1 MFFQKWDNIVKSSKD
16 EKSFLFTQKALISSL
31 DTFLRRSPEL
41 TKSAPH
47 IRDATD
53 LKRIMSLVV
62 FSLLPCTFFGIWNTG
77 KNTYLSIGIQDVS
90 FIAAFLEGS
99 LHVLPL
105 ILLSYLSGGAVEV
118 FFAQIRKH
126 EVAEGF
132 LVTGLLYP
140 LVCPPTIPWWMFIVG
155 IVFGISIGKELFGG
169 TGMNIINPALFS
181 RAFLFFAYPAAMS
194 GDEVWIKKPFYE
206 NSIGENV
213 PCFWTTI
220 DYNQVSSFLKSD
232 NMNAISGQ
240 TPLALSTH
248 LSSSLTLENINTNIN
263 DVYKAKDMFLGFL
276 PGSIGET
283 STLMCIVGAA
293 ILITTRVGSW
303 RVMMGVLVGAFFA
316 VMSFNL
322 FGTSGLSDVSYKNHL
337 IMGSFAFGTV
347 FMATDP
353 VSGPI
358 HKISQIIYGFLIGV
372 FCILIR
378 TINPA
383 FPEGMM
389 MSIIFLNIF
398 SPLIDYYVTQYLIKK
413 RNKEIFNA

>member
-1 MFFQKWDNIVKSSKD
+1 
-16 EKSFLFTQKALISSL
+16 
-31 DTFLRRSPEL
+31 
-41 TKSAPH
+41 
-47 IRDATD
+47 
-53 LKRIMSLVV
+53 
-62 FSLLPCTFFGIWNTG
+62 
-77 KNTYLSIGIQDVS
+77 
-90 FIAAFLEGS
+90 
-99 LHVLPL
+99 
-105 ILLSYLSGGAVEV
+105 
-118 FFAQIRKH
+118 
-126 EVAEGF
+126 
-132 LVTGLLYP
+132 
-140 LVCPPTIPWWMFIVG
+140 
-155 IVFGISIGKELFGG
+155 
-169 TGMNIINPALFS
+169 
-181 RAFLFFAYPAAMS
+181 
-194 GDEVWIKKPFYE
+194 
-206 NSIGENV
+206 
-213 PCFWTTI
+213 
-220 DYNQVSSFLKSD
+220 
-232 NMNAISGQ
+232 
-240 TPLALSTH
+240 LSTH
-248 LSSSLTLENINTNIN
+248 LSSSLTLENINTNLN

-283 STLMCIVGAA
+283 STLMCILGAA

-303 RVMMGVLVGAFFA
+303 RVMLGVLIGGFFA

-322 FGTSGLSDVSYKNHL
+322 FGTSGLSDISYKNHL

-398 SPLIDYYVTQYLIKK
+398 SPLIDYYVTQHLIRR